1 MIKEKILKD
10 TEKIFKNA
18 ENSHDFLHT
27 KRVLNLV
34 LELAK
39 DFPQIEEDVIY
50 ATCCFHDVGRTIP
63 QEGVNHAIISANYAR
78 ENLNKYGFTSQQI
91 EEIASAIETHS
102 WSLGREPKSLLG
114 ELLQDGDRIDSLG
127 AIGLARMFSFL
138 NESERTLYNVE
149 DPFCKSDR
157 KPNDKKYT
165 IDHLFTK
172 LFSIPS
178 KLHTEKAKKLA
189 NKRVEFMKSFLEQM
203 GLEINGEI

>member
-1 MIKEKILKD
+1 MIKEQILKN

-39 DFPQIEEDVIY
+39 DFPQIDENIIY
-50 ATCCFHDVGRTIP
+50 ATCCFHDVGRTMP
-63 QEGVNHAIISANYAR
+63 KDGVNHAIISADYAR
-78 ENLNKYGFTSQQI
+78 ENLAQYGFNQQQV

-138 NESERTLYNVE
+138 NESERILYNVN
-149 DPFCKSDR
+149 DPFCNSER
-157 KPNDKKYT
+157 KPDDKKYT
-165 IDHLFTK
+165 VDHLFTK

-178 KLHTEKAKKLA
+178 KLHTEKAKNLA
-189 NKRVEFMKSFLEQM
+189 NKRVEFMKYFLEQM
-203 GLEINGEI
+203 GMEIKGEI